1 MAAGHKRSSLLWPKR
16 ERQREEKVLFSID
29 NCSIPPTKPDTIF
42 ANVSGMLMEVR

>member
-1 MAAGHKRSSLLWPKR
+1 MIVGLKHSSLLWPKR
-16 ERQREEKVLFSID
+16 ERQKEGKVLFSID